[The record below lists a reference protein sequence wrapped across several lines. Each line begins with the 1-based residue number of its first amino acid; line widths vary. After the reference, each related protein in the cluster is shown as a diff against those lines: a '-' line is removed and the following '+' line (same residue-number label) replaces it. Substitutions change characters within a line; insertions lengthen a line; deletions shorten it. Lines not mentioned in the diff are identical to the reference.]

1 MPVKIE
7 SMLFPFNL
15 TEAVA
20 AWTERTSPLAFYY
33 ERRESVIRTSRS
45 GYYSHQRAIDQSAIH
60 LGQ

>member
-1 MPVKIE
+1 MTVKIE
-7 SMLFPFNL
+7 SMLLPFNL

-45 GYYSHQRAIDQSAIH
+45 GYHSHQRAINQSAIH